1 MVERIIEQKQGERLK
16 VFCSKKDKRMN
27 GYLSENKVKGR
38 MIKCIYMKLYQ
49 EKGVEKVGGG
59 GTDFSFMKNDIFS

>member
-27 GYLSENKVKGR
+27 GYLCENKVKGR

-49 EKGVEKVGGG
+49 EKGVEKVGRGYR
-59 GTDFSFMKNDIFS
+59 FFFYEK

>member
-1 MVERIIEQKQGERLK
+1 
-16 VFCSKKDKRMN
+16 MN

-49 EKGVEKVGGG
+49 EKGVKKVGCGG
-59 GTDFSFMKNDIFS
+59 GSTDFSFMKNDIFSRND

>member
-27 GYLSENKVKGR
+27 GYLSENKVKG
-38 MIKCIYMKLYQ
+38 
-49 EKGVEKVGGG
+49 
-59 GTDFSFMKNDIFS
+59 TDFSFMKNDIFSRND